1 MPSNNEQLKT
11 IVLDLLRHMGYEAEI
26 FERLEEGRTVFNI
39 KTRDAQLLIGK
50 LGANLEALQHVVRI
64 IYRKT
69 TGNDEFSFAIDID
82 DYKDKRVLYL
92 KELARK
98 AAHHVR
104 QTRKPVQLESMPAHE
119 RRVIHNYLSLFNDLS
134 SESVGHEPN
143 RKIVIKNKA
152 REKKPGDAF
161 DFLENN

>member
-1 MPSNNEQLKT
+1 MPPNNDQLKT
-11 IVLDLLRHMGYEAEI
+11 IILDLLRHMGYEAEI
-26 FERLEEGRTVFNI
+26 FERLEEGRSVFNI

-50 LGANLEALQHVVRI
+50 LGANLEALQYVVRV
-64 IYRKT
+64 IYRKA

-134 SESVGHEPN
+134 SESVGREPN
-143 RKIVIKNKA
+143 RKIVIKNKT

-161 DFLENN
+161 DFLENS